1 MSTPLPEHQET
12 SSSNGG
18 TITSAASGTGS
29 PGKGARNGLVQ
40 SLLTGDREGIG
51 GATCNDRDGLCLGSR
66 GAMNANTSGVFT
78 SLVKLASQLD
88 PGGEPPL
95 ITIETDKAALL
106 VKEYDGHAVAL
117 RVPVTGNAGTS
128 GTSAA
133 ATNERSQSS
142 S

>member
-1 MSTPLPEHQET
+1 MSTPPPADT

-18 TITSAASGTGS
+18 ASTGS

-40 SLLTGDREGIG
+40 SLLSGDREGIG
-51 GATCNDRDGLCLGSR
+51 GATCNDRNGLCLGSR
-66 GAMNANTSGVFT
+66 GAMDASKSGVFT
-78 SLVKLASQLD
+78 SLVKLAAQLD
-88 PGGEPPL
+88 PGSDPPL

-117 RVPVTGNAGTS
+117 RVPVRDNAATS

-133 ATNERSQSS
+133 SANGSEGQSS
-142 S
+142 SS